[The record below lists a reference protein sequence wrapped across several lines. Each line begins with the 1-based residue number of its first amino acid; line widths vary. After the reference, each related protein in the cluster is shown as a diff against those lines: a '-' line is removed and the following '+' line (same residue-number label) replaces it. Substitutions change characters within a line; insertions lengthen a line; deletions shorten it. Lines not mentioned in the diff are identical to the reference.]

1 VVRIVGIMKDWILKK
16 IKENNANNIIAFP
29 LRQEDV
35 ERRLRNAILDKD
47 REKRNGQSD
56 RQDTTK
62 TIQTST
68 LGDDSGERS

>member
-1 VVRIVGIMKDWILKK
+1 MKDWILKK

-47 REKRNGQSD
+47 REKSNGQSNG
-56 RQDTTK
+56 QNTTK

-68 LGDDSGERS
+68 LGDDSRERS

>member
-1 VVRIVGIMKDWILKK
+1 MVRIVGIMKDWILKK

>member
-1 VVRIVGIMKDWILKK
+1 MKDWILKK
-16 IKENNANNIIAFP
+16 IKENNANNVIAFP

-47 REKRNGQSD
+47 REKSNGQSNG
-56 RQDTTK
+56 QNTTK

-68 LGDDSGERS
+68 LGDDSRERS

>member
-1 VVRIVGIMKDWILKK
+1 MKDWILKK

>member
-1 VVRIVGIMKDWILKK
+1 MKDWILKK

-47 REKRNGQSD
+47 REKSNGQSNG
-56 RQDTTK
+56 QNTTK
-62 TIQTST
+62 TI
-68 LGDDSGERS
+68 